1 MDYFYMYTK
10 GGTKKAGADALPTHE
25 IRVRLKSA
33 GRSDRGSRQVILN
46 MYREY
51 LKQCVEQEGDAED
64 TVTIASENP
73 LIVMLDEEN
82 GNKYMRSVDHKGMGD
97 EGGRSWLVQDMH
109 Q

>member
-1 MDYFYMYTK
+1 
-10 GGTKKAGADALPTHE
+10 
-25 IRVRLKSA
+25 
-33 GRSDRGSRQVILN
+33 

-51 LKQCVEQEGDAED
+51 LNQCGEQEGDAED

-82 GNKYMRSVDHKGMGD
+82 GNKYMRSVDHKGLGD